1 VQDRSKFDGTQLPP
15 IESFYNTLNDE
26 SLSVEDYERAQN
38 VWKMFD
44 IQNLQQ
50 YHDRYLLSDVLL
62 LADVF
67 EHFRRDVFE
76 KHGLDCLFYPTLPS
90 LAWSMAL
97 KHTQVELGLISD
109 REIYL
114 MLENSIRGGISTIS
128 NRYAKANNPLV
139 QEFDPTKP
147 NTYITYLDASNLY
160 GAAQS
165 EPLPMGDFRLLTSDE
180 ISQLDIMSIAENS
193 PTGYVIDCD
202 LEYPAH
208 LHDDHSDYL
217 SAPELSKSHRKC
229 SVRLRRICWD
239 KGGDLWKKLIPNL
252 RSKTHYVT
260 HYRNLQFYI
269 KHGLIVTK
277 IPPNRFIQSKHM
289 AQKLD
294 RSVYCSAS
302 KCQVGHRSRPCL
314 APGQR
319 YFWQDNRTNTQQT
332 DYSPDSWPG
341 KIAKSGQQTVLPNGW
356 NNQPWFSNGSE
367 SNLI

>member
-1 VQDRSKFDGTQLPP
+1 
-15 IESFYNTLNDE
+15 
-26 SLSVEDYERAQN
+26 
-38 VWKMFD
+38 MFD

-239 KGGDLWKKLIPNL
+239 KGGDL
-252 RSKTHYVT
+252 
-260 HYRNLQFYI
+260 
-269 KHGLIVTK
+269 
-277 IPPNRFIQSKHM
+277 
-289 AQKLD
+289 
-294 RSVYCSAS
+294 
-302 KCQVGHRSRPCL
+302 
-314 APGQR
+314 
-319 YFWQDNRTNTQQT
+319 
-332 DYSPDSWPG
+332 
-341 KIAKSGQQTVLPNGW
+341 
-356 NNQPWFSNGSE
+356 
-367 SNLI
+367 